1 MARRAPTS
9 LTYFFPAYNEAGN
22 LGPMVK
28 QALQVLPGFVDRFQV
43 VIVDDG
49 STDGTAAEADAL
61 AAAHPEVKVEHHPTN
76 RGYGEAIR
84 TGIKASDGDV
94 IAYTDGDRQFDLAE
108 LSLLWPELEDA
119 DVVVGY
125 RIKRA
130 DPPHRLFIAWTY
142 NRLLRLVFGL
152 RVRDVDCA
160 FKLIRREVADAV
172 DPDAGGAFFSAE
184 FLLRARHLGFT
195 VVEVG
200 VHHYPRVVG
209 SPKGATPAVILR
221 TVREMMALRRHFH
234 ADRSAGQSPAPGA
247 PGDAEPRRPNLR
259 CLALVFAA

>member
-1 MARRAPTS
+1 MGDGNGGRRAPGS
-9 LTYFFPAYNEAGN
+9 LTYFFPAFNEAGN
-22 LGPMVK
+22 LGPMVD
-28 QALQVLPGFVDRFQV
+28 QALKVLPNFADSFQV

-61 AAAHPEVKVEHHPTN
+61 AAAHPEIKVEHHPTN

-84 TGIKASDGDV
+84 TGIKAGTGEA
-94 IAYTDGDRQFDLAE
+94 IAYTDGDRQFDLGE

-142 NRLLRLVFGL
+142 NHLLDLVFGL
-152 RVRDVDCA
+152 KVRDVDCA
-160 FKLIRREVADAV
+160 FKLIRREVAEAV

-184 FLLRARHLGFT
+184 FLLRARHLGFK

-221 TVREMMALRRHFH
+221 TVREMMALRRKLR
-234 ADRSAGQSPAPGA
+234 ANPGA
-247 PGDAEPRRPNLR
+247 AGDPEPRHPN
-259 CLALVFAA
+259 